1 METKTPRTSKRRMD
15 LEYTREITYNNFLTG
30 CFNAKRNDTF
40 YGLFENSVY
49 RVNHR
54 FLIWL

>member
-54 FLIWL
+54 FF